1 MATTVLVVIDGGFRF
16 KKDSAPPSDAD
27 RDFTYSTLTDALEAA
42 GMLVTRAHRQD
53 DSTATSGWTGFKF
66 DALPAGHSLAE
77 FDVIWLIGLQ
87 GRNVALKNPLNTN
100 PSGTFEL
107 TDAELR
113 DIARYMDA
121 GGGVF
126 ATGDHDSIGADMCG
140 RIPRVRA
147 MRAWYGE
154 GDSYPKI
161 PANLPRNNPRNGAT
175 RKDTTRRNPAGHYD
189 ASTNSDGATNH
200 VWFENQS
207 DSVPQTIVPA
217 TAPAHPILRL
227 NGNDIKVYPDHM
239 HEGKC
244 LGDVAGY
251 HYDQALDF
259 AGELFEEFRT
269 IGSPQERPEIIANG
283 STQPFASRGAD
294 AVSNGALI
302 EGAALANADAEVAS
316 LSVYDG
322 RAVGVG
328 RVVTGSTF
336 HHYVDINLTGDFDIK
351 TPDIDPVPV
360 GRTGPDAVKGIG
372 FNANSTV
379 FEEIK
384 AVFVNITNWLARPRP
399 VITLNLERSTF
410 GQDEVT
416 GNPHFAGAIR
426 VTVDGLRP
434 SDFPDG
440 PVNTGPFNPAWA
452 PIVAPDGTAFIDIAP
467 VAVSSDDPGMPE
479 RLQRFTFLYDVDFS
493 SSAFGT
499 QVVPI
504 NASLTSPAA
513 PAPLTDT
520 AFFQLVTSANPFML
534 DQDGGDN
541 PTWLS
546 TDLKVFRVVAGESL
560 HGVMLPNNANRA
572 QAFTFINTLKDN
584 ITVSQFV
591 SMTGDQ
597 QASALSAMPTT
608 TMSGKNVY
616 NFAIARVRR
625 NGTMLSANDVRVF
638 FRIFTSQTT
647 AALTYN
653 GGVGDGYP
661 KTGGGAPIALP
672 GQSGGQW
679 LSFPCFSEDRNPDPN
694 AQDDDQNV
702 RTIDNTDSEEFF
714 GVLLDTN
721 LAVNYLPT
729 IPGGGGGNKSLRTL
743 LAGHHQCLIAQV
755 EFSGTPIP
763 NGATPWTSDKLS
775 QRNIAISEVANP
787 GMTASRAAF
796 HTFEI
801 EATPQPITEDLLP
814 DELLLDWSSTIPDD
828 SYARIHIPS
837 WNARDVVELADRFY
851 PRHEIKVV
859 DERTI
864 EIPAGGMRYV
874 PLPRT
879 LYRQT
884 GVLTVDLP
892 LGIKRG
898 QRFDVSV
905 RQITNRGRDV
915 QWPLPKV
922 EEIPLAEAA
931 GLLATLGVAAGPPAA
946 TAKKAVVPKGVFD
959 LGDNRTLVTDLSV
972 FDDAGDHAL
981 LIEHPD
987 PQLVAKAR
995 ADARMWR
1002 ETIGAFQLG
1011 IPVSTRKDMLLDHM
1025 RLFSLMHW
1033 RLAHMPRQSRWY
1045 ATMQYYVGLL
1055 SDKVQALGGNP
1066 WEVPATPDGAIPQ
1079 LPWVGDGVPGN
1090 GSTVD
1095 DGSLEGTIRKLAYP
1109 WGCLLVAI
1117 LLLLLLWLL
1126 LR

>member
-1 MATTVLVVIDGGFRF
+1 MANTVLIVLDGGYRF
-16 KKDSAPPSDAD
+16 GSGATPPSDID
-27 RDFTYSTLTDALEAA
+27 IDFTYSTLVGALEGV
-42 GMLVTRAHRQD
+42 GMAVTKAHRQL
-53 DSTATSGWTGFKF
+53 DSTATPGWTMFQF
-66 DALPAGHSLAE
+66 DALPPGHSLLE
-77 FDVIWLIGLQ
+77 FDAIWLIGLQ
-87 GRNVALKNPLNTN
+87 GRNVQLPNSS
-100 PSGTFEL
+100 PSGAFALSDSQLKE
-107 TDAELR
+107 
-113 DIARYMDA
+113 IARYMDA

-154 GDSYPKI
+154 GDSFTDI
-161 PANLPRNNPRNGAT
+161 PANLPRNNPRSGAT
-175 RKDTTRRNPAGHYD
+175 RKDTTRRNLVAGQYGA
-189 ASTNSDGATNH
+189 ASNPDGATDH

-207 DSVPQTIVPA
+207 DSVPQPIVPA
-217 TAPAHPILRL
+217 TSPAHPILRRG
-227 NGNDIKVYPDHM
+227 GNDIKVYPDHM

-244 LGDVAGY
+244 LDDVPGY
-251 HYDQALDF
+251 NYDQILDF
-259 AGELFEEFRT
+259 DGQSFLEFPT
-269 IGSPQERPEIIANG
+269 IDSPQERPKIIASG
-283 STQPFASRGAD
+283 STQTFVSRN
-294 AVSNGALI
+294 AVSGTLV
-302 EGAALANADAEVAS
+302 EGSAAANADSVPT
-316 LSVYDG
+316 LSIYDG

-336 HHYVDINLTGDFDIK
+336 HHYVDINLTGDTDIVMG
-351 TPDIDPVPV
+351 TPQN
-360 GRTGPDAVKGIG
+360 RTGPDAAKGVG
-372 FNANSTV
+372 FNADSTV
-379 FEEIK
+379 FDDIK

-399 VITLNLERSTF
+399 VITLTLERSTF

-426 VTVDGLRP
+426 VSVDGLRP
-434 SDFPDG
+434 GDFPGG
-440 PVNTGPFNPAWA
+440 PVTTGPFNPAWA
-452 PIVAPDGTAFIDIAP
+452 PVVTAAGAAFIAITP
-467 VAVSSDDPGMPE
+467 VDVFSDDPAMPE
-479 RLQRFTFLYDVDFS
+479 RLQRFTFIYDVDFS
-493 SSAFGT
+493 DSAFGD

-504 NASLTSPAA
+504 NASLTTPAA
-513 PAPLTDT
+513 PPPLTDT
-520 AFFQLVTSANPFML
+520 AFFQLVASANPFML
-534 DQDGGDN
+534 DLDGGNDK
-541 PTWLS
+541 TWLS
-546 TDLKVFRVVAGESL
+546 SDLKVFRVVAGNSV
-560 HGVMLPNNANRA
+560 HGVTLPDNATRA
-572 QAFTFINTLKDN
+572 QAFTFINTLKNN
-584 ITVSQFV
+584 ITVAQFE
-591 SMTGDQ
+591 SLTGNQ
-597 QASALSAMPTT
+597 QASALSSMPTT

-625 NGTMLSANDVRVF
+625 NGTLLSADDVRVF

-647 AALTYN
+647 AALTYH

-679 LSFPCFSEDRNPDPN
+679 LSFPCFSEDRNADPN
-694 AQDDDQNV
+694 AQHDDQNV
-702 RTIDNTDSEEFF
+702 RTIDNAESEEFF

-729 IPGGGGGNKSLRTL
+729 VPGGGGGNQSLRTL
-743 LAGHHQCLIAQV
+743 LAGEHQCLIAQV
-755 EFSGTPIP
+755 EFTGTPIP

-801 EATPQPITEDLLP
+801 EATPQPIADGMPP
-814 DELLLDWSSTIPDD
+814 DELLLDWSPTIPDN
-828 SYARIHIPS
+828 SFARIHIPG
-837 WNARDVVELADRFY
+837 WNAQDVVELADRLY
-851 PRHEIKVV
+851 PRHEIKAI
-859 DERTI
+859 DEHTI

-874 PLPRT
+874 PLPRSF
-879 LYRQT
+879 YRQT

-892 LGIKRG
+892 LGIKKG

-905 RQITNRGRDV
+905 RQITNRGRNI
-915 QWPLPKV
+915 QWPIPRV
-922 EEIPLAEAA
+922 EEISLQEAA
-931 GLLATLGVAAGPPAA
+931 RLLGAAGETPQAS
-946 TAKKAVVPKGVFD
+946 AVKKGVFD
-959 LGDNRTLVTDLSV
+959 LGDNRSLVTDLAV

-987 PQLVAKAR
+987 PELVAKAR

-1025 RLFSLMHW
+1025 RLFSLMQW

-1045 ATMQYYVGLL
+1045 ATMRYYVALL

-1066 WEVPATPDGAIPQ
+1066 WGVPATPDGAIPQ
-1079 LPWVGDGVPGN
+1079 LPWVGDDADGDGLPDG
-1090 GSTVD
+1090 GSTGEG
-1095 DGSLEGTIRKLAYP
+1095 GSMEEAIRRLAYP

-1117 LLLLLLWLL
+1117 LLLVLLWLL